1 MFQNNDVVAIQA
13 AVKELAEGMAIDSPP
28 LEAADGEPAPDPAA
42 VAQAASDA
50 VIAAGGSEEEASKA
64 AEEAS
69 AQLVREAVERAEKVL
84 AQADVQ
90 VAAAEA
96 KLIQLEEE
104 VQTLVLA
111 RSEVFLP
118 IAALPPH
125 TGGA

>member
-13 AVKELAEGMAIDSPP
+13 AVKELTEGMAIDSPP

-125 TGGA
+125 IGVG